1 MILILFF
8 YIQRFWQFEDLGHNE
23 DEQIINSINNTV
35 SERFLIAGSKKF
47 AKANEKRIKKT
58 VVEFVKSDGGYLN
71 IKGGLVAGISPEKV
85 DEFWERLK

>member
-1 MILILFF
+1 LKKSFSYSLFF
-8 YIQRFWQFEDLGHNE
+8 RTHKSYLVNLQ
-23 DEQIINSINNTV
+23 
-35 SERFLIAGSKKF
+35 
-47 AKANEKRIKKT
+47 T

>member
-1 MILILFF
+1 L
-8 YIQRFWQFEDLGHNE
+8 Q
-23 DEQIINSINNTV
+23 
-35 SERFLIAGSKKF
+35 
-47 AKANEKRIKKT
+47 T